1 MAMSN
6 INNNKAPVNDNL
18 GLLYTRRY
26 YDSLTENVLHDKKS
40 QAEFYERKNRQIVS
54 KSKSFDGQ
62 DAIPKAQTFRLK
74 TQYPG
79 LITGIG
85 IQHATGHEG
94 EAKLGLAFDHTT
106 GLPYLP
112 GPSVKGIVRSV
123 FPVRGSS
130 ANGERRQYVLDLV
143 KNSGILTLQPDEV
156 DTLELLI
163 FGSDNK
169 NADNHD
175 RGDVVFFDAFP
186 VKANDKL
193 LGLDFITPHTSG
205 QFKDPVPIQFMRI
218 QPGVTFRF
226 SFMVRGSKL
235 KAFVGKHLP
244 NQPSGGN
251 VEPQVNALLKRLFSA
266 ILTTIGI
273 GAKTNVGYGQ
283 LKEA

>member
-6 INNNKAPVNDNL
+6 NNNNKASGSDNL

-26 YDSLTENVLHDKKS
+26 YDTLTENVLNNKKS
-40 QAEFYERKNRQIVS
+40 QAEFYEKKNSRIVE
-54 KSKSFDGQ
+54 KSKSFDSQ
-62 DAIPKAQTFRLK
+62 EAIPKAQTFSLQ

-112 GPSVKGIVRSV
+112 GSSVKGVLRSV

-143 KNSGILTLQPDEV
+143 TKSGMLALEPDEV

-163 FGSDNK
+163 FGSNNK
-169 NADNHD
+169 DADNHD

-205 QFKDPVPIQFMRI
+205 QFSDPVPIQFMRI
-218 QPGVTFRF
+218 QPGVTYMF

-235 KAFVGKHLP
+235 KDFVGKHLP
-244 NQPSGGN
+244 KQPSDGN
-251 VEPQVNALLKRLFSA
+251 VESQVNALLKKLFVD